1 MSTLKLKEF
10 RCLQE
15 TDEKT
20 TSDSPYFAVFIGH
33 PHPINPKSNV
43 IVVRHERWDDE
54 VDATEKF
61 EDNMKVTEN
70 IKTST
75 FVLVA
80 LLEEDYGPDL
90 TDGGEKLNKLRV
102 SMQQVFKEFGSRQT
116 ILPALGEEILRGFKR
131 TLKEYLHND
140 DRVDVQ
146 RLDITTNTGLL
157 PILTFNG
164 GEEEG
169 GVYRVRFEMV

>member
-1 MSTLKLKEF
+1 MSTLKLTEF

-15 TDEKT
+15 TNQWQS
-20 TSDSPYFAVFIGH
+20 SDSPYFIVFIGH
-33 PHPINPKSNV
+33 FHGADPKSEV
-43 IVVRHERWDDE
+43 VVVRNESWDGK
-54 VDATEKF
+54 VDAKENFTV
-61 EDNMKVTEN
+61 NMKVADN
-70 IKTST
+70 ITTST

-80 LLEEDYGPDL
+80 LLEEDDGPDFNSGEERL
-90 TDGGEKLNKLRV
+90 TKLRE
-102 SMQQVFKEFGSRQT
+102 SMKKFFKEFGT
-116 ILPALGEEILRGFKR
+116 NVPILEPIAKEILDKFKQD
-131 TLKEYLHND
+131 LKKYRYND

-146 RLDITTNTGLL
+146 RLDITTNTGRL